1 MAENYFELVGRI
13 GWIEYKST
21 EKGFVTK
28 ICLGVKKDKEE
39 YRNFF
44 ITFLN
49 TINAKEPIAE
59 NLSDMY
65 RVGDYIRVKGIL
77 DISKFTPKNSDK
89 EIENISLIGKS
100 FNAVKF
106 DTFEKRFID
115 V

>member
-13 GWIEYKST
+13 GWLDYKST
-21 EKGFVTK
+21 EKGFITK
-28 ICLGVKKDKEE
+28 ICLGVKKNKEE
-39 YRNFF
+39 YHNFF

-49 TINAKEPIAE
+49 AIASKDPVAE
-59 NLSDMY
+59 NLSDTH

-77 DISKFTPKNSDK
+77 NIDRFTPKNSDK

-106 DTFEKRFID
+106 DSFEKRFVD

>member
-1 MAENYFELVGRI
+1 MAENYFE
-13 GWIEYKST
+13 
-21 EKGFVTK
+21 
-28 ICLGVKKDKEE
+28 
-39 YRNFF
+39 
-44 ITFLN
+44 
-49 TINAKEPIAE
+49 
-59 NLSDMY
+59 
-65 RVGDYIRVKGIL
+65 VKGIL